1 MQLNFSHQM
10 KMSQQMKLAPRMIQS
25 MEILQLPTM
34 ELDERIEQELSENP
48 CLEMRSSD
56 RDAPELQHNLEEARE
71 EASEKSI
78 SEQELQVDTAHNNE
92 ADFERLLEMS
102 QDWPEDNYT
111 SGSKPSS
118 NRTDEEG
125 DRQHDMIA
133 NVCERPQS
141 LNEYLIEQFGFFSIP
156 VEVREFGEF
165 LIQNL
170 DPNGRLPSSL
180 PDLIQVYG

>member
-48 CLEMRSSD
+48 CLEMRSSA
-56 RDAPELQHNLEEARE
+56 RDAPELQHNLEEARQ

-141 LNEYLIEQFGFFSIP
+141 LNEYLLEQFGFFSVP
-156 VEVREFGEF
+156 VEVRDFGEF
-165 LIQNL
+165 LI
-170 DPNGRLPSSL
+170 
-180 PDLIQVYG
+180 